1 MRSVSKISKTDKTR
15 ALISDTVEGLTVR
28 EHLDELRTRI
38 VRIVLAIIVLTAVN
52 LTISVRWVNMS
63 EITLPFPIPYP
74 YPDPLNSI
82 SVQLIHAMSDHL
94 VPSNVELVQLAP
106 GQAFFA
112 QLQVAIILASV
123 LAMPVIVREVA
134 GFIGPALYE
143 DEATIAR
150 RITLPA
156 VALFAS
162 GCIFSYFVIV
172 PFMLDFLYRY
182 GESLGIQTFLGI
194 GEFINFV
201 MQFIVAFG
209 LSFLLPIVMWVAS
222 SADLVDRY
230 YWRRNIRYAIVLLAV
245 FGALITPDGSG
256 ITMWFVALP
265 LIALYALGMV
275 AVELKMKNN

>member
-1 MRSVSKISKTDKTR
+1 MVVLKIRIKLFMIDQLKLVEEKT
-15 ALISDTVEGLTVR
+15 LR
-28 EHLDELRTRI
+28 EHLDELRIRI
-38 VRIVLAIIVLTAVN
+38 VRIVLAIIILSAVN
-52 LTISVRWVNMS
+52 LTISIRWMDLDG
-63 EITLPFPIPYP
+63 IPFPVPYP
-74 YPDPLNSI
+74 YPDILNSVSAQVI
-82 SVQLIHAMSDHL
+82 QAMSKQL
-94 VPSNVELVQLAP
+94 VPEHVELVQLAP

-112 QLQVAIILASV
+112 QLQVAIILASI
-123 LAMPVIVREVA
+123 LAMPLIVREVV

-143 DEATIAR
+143 DEVMAVK

-162 GCIFSYFVIV
+162 GCIFSYLVII

-182 GESLGIQTFLGI
+182 GETLGIHTFLSI

-209 LSFLLPIVMWVAS
+209 ISFLLPIAMWVAS
-222 SADLVDRY
+222 SADLVDRQF
-230 YWRRNIRYAIVLLAV
+230 WRRNIRYAIVVIAI

-265 LIALYALGMV
+265 LIALYAVGMF
-275 AVELKMKNN
+275 AVEFKIKGQ